1 MPYVTVQM
9 LAGRSIEQKR
19 ELAKEITDS
28 LAKICNA
35 KPEGVYVG
43 IEDVE
48 IPGEVMT
55 LLPGIDDDALRL
67 MGGVDFGEACPY

>member
-1 MPYVTVQM
+1 MPYVNVQM

-35 KPEGVYVG
+35 KPEGVYVV

-48 IPGEVMT
+48 KEHWAV
-55 LLPGIDDDALRL
+55 
-67 MGGVDFGEACPY
+67 GGMLAADK

>member
-1 MPYVTVQM
+1 MPYVSVQM

-28 LAKICNA
+28 FVKICNA
-35 KPEGVYVG
+35 KPEGVYVV

-48 IPGEVMT
+48 KENWAVGGT
-55 LLPGIDDDALRL
+55 LA
-67 MGGVDFGEACPY
+67 VDK